1 MPAKLPQAPDISVG
15 AGHARDTGGGE
26 RKGARA
32 LASRF
37 NNQRRRH
44 SARGQH
50 HRGHAPPPPTG
61 AVERAM
67 PAIPTPAKPPTI
79 PHKTR

>member
-26 RKGARA
+26 RKGVRDQ
-32 LASRF
+32 ASRLEDHW
-37 NNQRRRH
+37 RRQ

-50 HRGHAPPPPTG
+50 HREHAPPPPTG
-61 AVERAM
+61 AVEAGHARENHARE
-67 PAIPTPAKPPTI
+67 PTNNPP
-79 PHKTR
+79 